1 MPLQG
6 SYAWRLFRQEREER
20 EEREER
26 HLNDFPHARYAHL
39 NVWTSA
45 ASDTNAGRAHVA
57 HSRSEDKFT

>member
-20 EEREER
+20 
-26 HLNDFPHARYAHL
+26 HLTDFPHARYAHL